1 MSDETDRK
9 EQKPVNDI
17 KSRIDRM
24 DLKLPKPRLIT
35 IIANDN
41 ADGTFE
47 LIYGF
52 HYNNQ
57 YTDVR
62 FTVKGD
68 DELESLSSYYAGA
81 VNMEREVIDMMG
93 LHFKG
98 VEGGLL
104 LDPAKGI
111 VTPLRKPLKPTAPL
125 PAAGP
130 EAVPTEPAQKSDIPE
145 VKQ

>member
-9 EQKPVNDI
+9 ENKPVNDI
-17 KSRIDRM
+17 KSKIDRM
-24 DLKLPKPRLIT
+24 DLKFPKPRLIT

-62 FTVKGD
+62 FTVKGE

-81 VNMEREVIDMMG
+81 VNMEREVVDMMG

-98 VEGGLL
+98 IKGGLL
-104 LDPAKGI
+104 LEPGKGI
-111 VTPLRKPLKPTAPL
+111 VAPLRKPLKPPAPL
-125 PAAGP
+125 PAASP
-130 EAVPTEPAQKSDIPE
+130 EASPTQTAQKPDLPE